1 MKKYIQ
7 KTKRYKEKN
16 SALATQINRSCLKL
30 HTAKAYKMCIKFC
43 TVSLIIFCSF
53 RHGKK
58 RFSYIIHTE

>member
-30 HTAKAYKMCIKFC
+30 HTAKA
-43 TVSLIIFCSF
+43 
-53 RHGKK
+53 
-58 RFSYIIHTE
+58 